1 MWATEFGGLLLL
13 IGGVWYWFHAIR
25 AKELARLAGRR
36 RCNEVGVIF
45 LDDTVMLTRLRL
57 RRDAMGRVKIYR
69 EFQFEFASDGG
80 IRYGGEITLLGERIL
95 SLIMEP
101 YRETHH

>member
-1 MWATEFGGLLLL
+1 MSATEFSGLVLL
-13 IGGVWYWFHAIR
+13 IGAVWYWFHAIR

-57 RRDAMGRVKIYR
+57 RRDGMGRMKIYR

-80 IRYGGEITLLGERIL
+80 VRYGGEIALLGERVV
-95 SLIMEP
+95 SLVMEP
-101 YRETHH
+101 YREIH

>member
-1 MWATEFGGLLLL
+1 MSVAEFSGLVIL
-13 IGGVWYWFHAIR
+13 IGAVWYWFHAIR
-25 AKELARLAGRR
+25 AKEVARLAGRR

-57 RRDAMGRVKIYR
+57 RRDGMGRMKIYR

-80 IRYGGEITLLGERIL
+80 VRYGGEIALLGERVV
-95 SLIMEP
+95 SLVMEP
-101 YRETHH
+101 YRELH

>member
-1 MWATEFGGLLLL
+1 MSATEFSGLVIL
-13 IGGVWYWFHAIR
+13 IGAVWYWFHAIR
-25 AKELARLAGRR
+25 AKEIARLVGCR

-57 RRDAMGRVKIYR
+57 QRDGMGRMKIYR

-80 IRYGGEITLLGERIL
+80 VRYGGEIALLGERVV
-95 SLIMEP
+95 SLVMEP
-101 YRETHH
+101 YREIH